1 MAHTMTTTRGNSPN
15 MHETRKAA
23 LKKLLEERRGL
34 IDPST
39 YDIAPHPRGKKGR
52 RAPGL
57 SQQQVADLCHVS
69 RNTYVNLES
78 GITVPD
84 VSLLRRVATLLGL
97 NEQEWIA
104 VCRYAGIGDPPGP
117 LNPASGK
124 ELPAGWQ
131 KVVDDQGYPAYV
143 TDASWDVI
151 AYNKPFERFF
161 PEGRVPWNTMRWMT
175 LEPDGRRMLIDWR
188 TAWAPLVLPQLSAA
202 LAARPD
208 DETLQ
213 RLERDVLADP
223 DCAPIYEAGGAYI
236 HPDGDER
243 PIRHAIDGKGWVA
256 LHASQP
262 LTAPG
267 ARHITMIFYPGE
279 QRTHTRTPPL
289 RSQ

>member
-1 MAHTMTTTRGNSPN
+1 

-117 LNPASGK
+117 LTPASGK